1 MRRFPDPDRAI
12 PPCPPWQ
19 QPLFAAGQDH
29 SGTNADG
36 PMGSGCRRKN
46 GTYGRIPVLQK
57 WCAARQAAPA
67 GCREGLDR
75 IPHMIP
81 FEVEK
86 GDRFPEPR
94 KPILT
99 HLRCFAK

>member
-12 PPCPPWQ
+12 PPCPPWR

-46 GTYGRIPVLQK
+46 GTYGRTP
-57 WCAARQAAPA
+57 AP
-67 GCREGLDR
+67 
-75 IPHMIP
+75 
-81 FEVEK
+81 
-86 GDRFPEPR
+86 
-94 KPILT
+94 
-99 HLRCFAK
+99 LR